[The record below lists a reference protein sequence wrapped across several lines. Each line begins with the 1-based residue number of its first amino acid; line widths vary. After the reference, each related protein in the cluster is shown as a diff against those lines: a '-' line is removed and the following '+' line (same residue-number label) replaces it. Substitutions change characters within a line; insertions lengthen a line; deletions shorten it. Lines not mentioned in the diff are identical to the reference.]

1 MTDPDRAGRWSTED
15 IGDLHGRTFL
25 VTGVTGGLGAEV
37 AYQLA
42 HHGAR
47 VVATGR
53 DPVRLEEALT
63 ALRHGVHDAQA
74 FGVRLDLADLDSVSA
89 AATEIAERFGRL
101 DVMVNNAGIMA
112 APFRT
117 SAQGYELQM
126 ATNHLGHFALA
137 AHLWPL
143 LVASS
148 GRVVSVSSLM
158 HTFARGIDLRSLEP
172 GAPLPKYDRWTA
184 YAQSKLANLLFMREL
199 ARRTSAAGLDVTSV
213 AAHPGYALT
222 NLSQSG
228 LQLGGRSFQGA
239 VVHQFSRAVG
249 QSAAAGAWPL
259 ERAATDPGLTSG
271 TYVGPANL
279 RQLRGHPKPVGMTS
293 TARDLDLAARLWA
306 ASEQAAGL
314 TFAAT

>member
-1 MTDPDRAGRWSTED
+1 MTDRRGARWTTED
-15 IGDLHGRTFL
+15 IGDLHGRTVL

-53 DPVRLEEALT
+53 DSARLEEALN

-74 FGVRLDLADLDSVSA
+74 FGVRLDLADLDSVA
-89 AATEIAERFGRL
+89 AAASEIAERFGRI
-101 DVMVNNAGIMA
+101 DVLVNNAGIMA
-112 APFRT
+112 APYRT
-117 SAQGYELQM
+117 SPQGFELQM
-126 ATNHLGHFALA
+126 ATNHLGHFALTA
-137 AHLWPL
+137 RLWPT
-143 LVASS
+143 LVESRA
-148 GRVVSVSSLM
+148 RVVSVSSLM
-158 HTFARGIDLRSLEP
+158 HTFARRIDFRSLEP
-172 GAPLPKYDRWTA
+172 GAPITKYDRWSA

-199 ARRTSAAGLDVTSV
+199 ARRTRDAGVGVTSV

-222 NLSQSG
+222 HLSQSG
-228 LQLGGRSFQGA
+228 LQLGGRSFQGIA
-239 VVHQFSRAVG
+239 VHQVSRAIG
-249 QSAAAGAWPL
+249 QSAAAGAWPI

-271 TYVGPANL
+271 AYVGPSNL

-306 ASEQAAGL
+306 ASERAAGL